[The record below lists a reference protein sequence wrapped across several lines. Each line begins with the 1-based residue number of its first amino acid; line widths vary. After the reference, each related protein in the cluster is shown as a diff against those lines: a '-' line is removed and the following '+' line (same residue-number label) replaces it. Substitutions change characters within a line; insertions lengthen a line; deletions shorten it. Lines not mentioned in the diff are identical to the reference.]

1 MNRNKTIQFRVSNA
15 EEKLIRNKAEKS
27 GLKMSEYIRKSAMS
41 DKFTFAD
48 NASLYR
54 LNSNIRMIGNNV
66 NQIARVANTCN
77 SVTAKDISD
86 LQIHIK
92 KIDDLV
98 SDYIAGLKIRGDLWR

>member
-1 MNRNKTIQFRVSNA
+1 MNRNKTIQFRVSDA
-15 EEKLIRNKAEKS
+15 EERLIRNKAEKS

-41 DKFTFAD
+41 DKFTVAD

-86 LQIHIK
+86 LQIHINNV
-92 KIDDLV
+92 DRLV
-98 SDYIAGLKIRGDLWR
+98 TDYINGLKNTG

>member
-1 MNRNKTIQFRVSNA
+1 MNRNKTIQFRVSDA
-15 EEKLIRNKAEKS
+15 EERLIRNKAEKS

-41 DKFTFAD
+41 DKFIVAD

-92 KIDDLV
+92 KVDDLV
-98 SDYIAGLKIRGDLWR
+98 SDYIAGLKNTG

>member
-1 MNRNKTIQFRVSNA
+1 MNRNKTIQFRVSDA

-27 GLKMSEYIRKSAMS
+27 DLKMSEYIRKSAMS
-41 DKFTFAD
+41 DKFTVAD

-86 LQIHIK
+86 LQIYIK
-92 KIDDLV
+92 KVDDLV
-98 SDYIAGLKIRGDLWR
+98 SNYIGCLKNTG

>member
-1 MNRNKTIQFRVSNA
+1 MNRNKTIQFRVSDA

-41 DKFTFAD
+41 EKFTVAD

-92 KIDDLV
+92 KVDDLV
-98 SDYIAGLKIRGDLWR
+98 SDYIAGLKITG

>member
-1 MNRNKTIQFRVSNA
+1 MNRNKTIQFRVSDA
-15 EEKLIRNKAEKS
+15 EENQIRNNAKKA

-41 DKFTFAD
+41 ENFTIAD

-92 KIDDLV
+92 KVDDLV
-98 SDYIAGLKIRGDLWR
+98 SDYIAGLKNTG